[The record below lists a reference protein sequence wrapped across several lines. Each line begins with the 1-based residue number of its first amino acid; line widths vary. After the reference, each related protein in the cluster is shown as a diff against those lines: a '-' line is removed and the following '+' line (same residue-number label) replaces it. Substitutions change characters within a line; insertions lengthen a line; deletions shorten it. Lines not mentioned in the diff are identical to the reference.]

1 MSGLHT
7 DIKHK
12 GSTLY
17 VQTQDKGL
25 KAQYVESLVYASGK
39 VLVSRKTFYTTLLR
53 IPNLKREIQT
63 IIRSQ
68 HKKVLEDISS
78 GQLNHLLKPE
88 KKHES
93 PSPKNKEE

>member
-25 KAQYVESLVYASGK
+25 KAHYVESLVYASGK
-39 VLVSRKTFYTTLLR
+39 VLFSRKTFYTSLLGVR
-53 IPNLKREIQT
+53 NLKGKIRD
-63 IIRSQ
+63 IIGSQ
-68 HKKVLEDISS
+68 HKKILEDISS
-78 GQLNHLLKPE
+78 GQFDHLLTPE
-88 KKHES
+88 KKS
-93 PSPKNKEE
+93 KAPQQKTKKE

>member
-1 MSGLHT
+1 MTSGKQT

-39 VLVSRKTFYTTLLR
+39 VLVSRKTSYTTFLGV
-53 IPNLKREIQT
+53 PNLKRKIRD
-63 IIRSQ
+63 IIGSQ
-68 HKKVLEDISS
+68 HKKVLEEISS
-78 GQLNHLLKPE
+78 GQFDHLLTSE
-88 KKHES
+88 KKSEK
-93 PSPKNKEE
+93 P